1 MIAKV
6 KVRQVDT
13 PEQNRALGVVCGR
26 YLPAADELA
35 TGVILLT
42 SDNTLLPAVL
52 LEDPLKKFE
61 NNPTLLNDEQYES
74 APIQLGRKNLLTYAS
89 ELFRLRLASSKKR
102 KSRRGRDLFD
112 IRGYISK
119 VQKRK
124 RLITVRVYRNEA
136 ANVKQI
142 KAKTRFSLLGRS

>member
-89 ELFRLRLASSKKR
+89 
-102 KSRRGRDLFD
+102 
-112 IRGYISK
+112 
-119 VQKRK
+119 
-124 RLITVRVYRNEA
+124 RV
-136 ANVKQI
+136 I
-142 KAKTRFSLLGRS
+142 